1 MLGSRD
7 CCYLFSFEC
16 QKAINMAS
24 QWDVHS
30 ARPFGLARNATKVW
44 WLSNLLK
51 KGPWQSHG
59 FTPGPQSLPEE
70 ATPKRPPAPSDLNS
84 DKAHWWHHRL
94 PLFKKKTSQW
104 SSLISMCSVAGSEN
118 NNALSL
124 SHWLSY
130 LVETTKPQAAA
141 KLNNSQKEDG
151 HSITI
156 RGSLFCIL
164 PMPRG
169 SQAVISAK
177 DVWKFKLLEKSA
189 ESLWR
194 FQIEE
199 CGQRWLWV
207 KVDQG
212 KWKWIKSCFFPFLFF
227 GQRMSA
233 GLLKGQGT
241 YIRASKN
248 EWSALFLI
256 SHWRAQT
263 NSPLLFQIGNVFCDR
278 SFTFDII
285 IIDHFMEQK
294 YSLGHPRVPS
304 TPGSM
309 HTQIGLW
316 VQAGTCGISSQ
327 ETHTGRH
334 IHTER
339 LLALLQSS
347 VQGFWLV

>member
-1 MLGSRD
+1 MLGSHD

-24 QWDVHS
+24 QWDMHS

-70 ATPKRPPAPSDLNS
+70 TTPNHHQHRQISTQIKHTDDITVSPSL
-84 DKAHWWHHRL
+84 
-94 PLFKKKTSQW
+94 KKTSQW

-124 SHWLSY
+124 SHWLCY

-141 KLNNSQKEDG
+141 KLNNSQREDG

-169 SQAVISAK
+169 SQAVICAK
-177 DVWKFKLLEKSA
+177 DVWKFKLLEKSV

-212 KWKWIKSCFFPFLFF
+212 KWKWIKSCFFSFSFF
-227 GQRMSA
+227 WTKNVCWFAQRS
-233 GLLKGQGT
+233 
-241 YIRASKN
+241 
-248 EWSALFLI
+248 
-256 SHWRAQT
+256 
-263 NSPLLFQIGNVFCDR
+263 GNVHKSKQEWMKCF
-278 SFTFDII
+278 ILN
-285 IIDHFMEQK
+285 K
-294 YSLGHPRVPS
+294 SLE
-304 TPGSM
+304 
-309 HTQIGLW
+309 
-316 VQAGTCGISSQ
+316 SSNKQ
-327 ETHTGRH
+327 PPAFPDWQ
-334 IHTER
+334 R
-339 LLALLQSS
+339 LL
-347 VQGFWLV
+347 W